1 MPTRKS
7 MISKLKSLCSFI
19 FLIYLIS
26 KQNFLKTKTKKT
38 LSLLNHRERDLSKAN
53 YSGSSESKIKV
64 HHKGR

>member
-7 MISKLKSLCSFI
+7 MISKFKSLCSFI

-26 KQNFLKTKTKKT
+26 KQNFLKKKTKT
-38 LSLLNHRERDLSKAN
+38 LCLLNHRERDLSKAK
-53 YSGSSESKIKV
+53 YSGSSENKIKA

>member
-1 MPTRKS
+1 

-26 KQNFLKTKTKKT
+26 KQNFLKTKTKTKKT